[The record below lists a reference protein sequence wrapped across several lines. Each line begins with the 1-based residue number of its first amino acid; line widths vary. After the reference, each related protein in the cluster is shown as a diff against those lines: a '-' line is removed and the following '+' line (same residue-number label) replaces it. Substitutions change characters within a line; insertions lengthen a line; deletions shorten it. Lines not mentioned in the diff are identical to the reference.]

1 MRVQREG
8 SGPEVLLVHGGA
20 SPRRTWRGLEPL
32 AARWTL
38 AYALR
43 APHHD
48 FARDGEELR
57 ALLDGRPHVVAH
69 SYGTLGA
76 LLAAGAAPGRVRSL
90 TVIEPP
96 LAHLLPDDPEAA
108 RLRRLGDDFL
118 TLGADMDDAGLREFL
133 RIAGAPIDE
142 GPLPEGVLAAV
153 RRARGGRLTS
163 EARPP
168 LAAIRAAAVPALVA
182 SGDHSTALERVC
194 DHVAAALGAQRLVCA
209 GAGHFVPAAPGFAEA
224 LERFLRR

>member
-1 MRVQREG
+1 MHVEREG

-38 AYALR
+38 AYAHR

-48 FARDGEELR
+48 FVRDGEELL
-57 ALLDGRPHVVAH
+57 ALLDDRPHVVAH

-76 LLAAGAAPGRVRSL
+76 LQTAGAAPERMRSL
-90 TVIEPP
+90 TIVEPP
-96 LAHLLPDDPEAA
+96 LAHLLPGDPDAA

-118 TLGADMDDAGLREFL
+118 TLGPAMDEAELREFL
-133 RIAGAPIDE
+133 RVAGAPVGE
-142 GPLPEGVLAAV
+142 GPLPDGVLAAV

-163 EARPP
+163 EADPP
-168 LAAIRAAAVPALVA
+168 LEAIRAAAVPALVA

-194 DHVAAALGAQRLVCA
+194 DHVADALGAQRLVCA